1 MEVEAITYSESDF
14 LNDSFVLQG
23 MRDIQLKPFI
33 GQMFLRSISDIRNC
47 MEITFAVFSLMYF
60 SMMPTLVN

>member
-47 MEITFAVFSLMYF
+47 MEITFAVFSLMYL